1 MHGFW
6 CKNKRYLH
14 NSTKKRKQKCFLFFC
29 FYTRR
34 GDVDLNFLTKRK
46 IVTQATID
54 ANPSDTGI
62 ADHAPVTP
70 KKRGKISKQ
79 GIKNKNCRVRLRN
92 IETLALPMDWKKL
105 VITICEPIMGN
116 MITDI

>member
-1 MHGFW
+1 MGFGA
-6 CKNKRYLH
+6 KVKDIFHSN
-14 NSTKKRKQKCFLFFC
+14 TKKREQKCFLFFC

-34 GDVDLNFLTKRK
+34 GDVPLNLLTKRK
-46 IVTQATID
+46 IVTYATID
-54 ANPSDTGI
+54 ANPSDTGM
-62 ADHAPVTP
+62 ADHAPFIP
-70 KKRGKISKQ
+70 KIGGNIIKH
-79 GIKNKNCRVRLRN
+79 GIKNKNWRVRLRN

>member
-1 MHGFW
+1 MGFGA
-6 CKNKRYLH
+6 KVKDIFHSN
-14 NSTKKRKQKCFLFFC
+14 TKKREQKCFLFFC

-34 GDVDLNFLTKRK
+34 GDVDLNFLKKRK
-46 IVTQATID
+46 IVTYATID

-79 GIKNKNCRVRLRN
+79 GIRNKNCRVRLRN